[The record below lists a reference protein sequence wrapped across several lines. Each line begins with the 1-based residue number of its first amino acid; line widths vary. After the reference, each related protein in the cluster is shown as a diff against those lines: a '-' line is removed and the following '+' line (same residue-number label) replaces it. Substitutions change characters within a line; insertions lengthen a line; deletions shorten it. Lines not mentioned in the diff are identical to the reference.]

1 MKKEQKQYNKEF
13 KQEALKLVVEQGRP
27 AANVARE
34 LGIKLGTLYTWV
46 DKYKKNGQDS
56 FPGKGYLIPQDE
68 KMRRLEKE
76 LKEVTMERD
85 ILKKAMAVFSRHQK

>member
-1 MKKEQKQYNKEF
+1 MGKELSQYTKEF
-13 KQEALKLVVEQGRP
+13 KQEAIKLVVERGR
-27 AANVARE
+27 AAVEVARE
-34 LGIKLGTLYTWV
+34 LGVKVSTLYTWV
-46 DKYKKNGQDS
+46 DKYKKHGQNA
-56 FPGKGYLIPQDE
+56 FPGKGYLMPQDE